1 MTTKRANIIEK
12 INGYFERKRIE
23 KQIAE
28 RRKAMAQ
35 ARAEYYADK
44 VRNYMISNDGYLVP

>member
-28 RRKAMAQ
+28 RRKAIAQ
-35 ARAEYYADK
+35 VRAEYYADK
-44 VRNYMISNDGYLVP
+44 VRNYTISNDGYLVP

>member
-35 ARAEYYADK
+35 VRAEYYADK
-44 VRNYMISNDGYLVP
+44 VRNYMISKDGYLVP

>member
-28 RRKAMAQ
+28 IRKAIAQ
-35 ARAEYYADK
+35 VRAEYYADK
-44 VRNYMISNDGYLVP
+44 VRNYTISNDGYLVP